1 MVRHKILGFPLVPE
15 VKIPK
20 SASKRKSEAPAS
32 DAKACWISGDKLG
45 WQITGF
51 MPNDTATKNVI
62 NSSSGRCSTIKQTS
76 DDFESS
82 LI

>member
-20 SASKRKSEAPAS
+20 SASKRKSEALAS
-32 DAKACWISGDKLG
+32 DAKASRTSGDKLG

-51 MPNDTATKNVI
+51 TPNDKAAKNII
-62 NSSSGRCSTIKQTS
+62 NWLSG
-76 DDFESS
+76 
-82 LI
+82 